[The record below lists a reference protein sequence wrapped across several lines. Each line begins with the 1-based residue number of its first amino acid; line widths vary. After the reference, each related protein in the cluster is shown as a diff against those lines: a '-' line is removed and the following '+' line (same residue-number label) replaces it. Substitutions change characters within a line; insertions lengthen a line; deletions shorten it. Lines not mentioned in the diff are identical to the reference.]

1 MRHFQN
7 SLEVPKLHLSSW
19 ALQLARLGQ
28 LGLTVAIVINAL
40 VTVSQMSIEL
50 NNVCL
55 PRGQ

>member
-1 MRHFQN
+1 MHHFQN

-40 VTVSQMSIEL
+40 VTVSQMSI
-50 NNVCL
+50 
-55 PRGQ
+55 